1 MKLLMKTNLFNRLIV
16 GKPLGVGLENLLF
29 FTYISFNDL
38 TLVQLNSVCHTL
50 KDSRRIQV
58 LLDDIWWY
66 LFGSYSS
73 GLWAFLTFTLFIFDR
88 LAFCKGLK
96 TVSLNFREM
105 NKEVFAIFRLNEAV
119 TFTFVKPFYCS

>member
-50 KDSRRIQV
+50 KDSIGG
-58 LLDDIWWY
+58 IY
-66 LFGSYSS
+66 LG
-73 GLWAFLTFTLFIFDR
+73 
-88 LAFCKGLK
+88 
-96 TVSLNFREM
+96 
-105 NKEVFAIFRLNEAV
+105 V
-119 TFTFVKPFYCS
+119 TRVACGPF